1 MADLILIACVI
12 FAVTDWLAVAREW
25 RHLEYVAKPATLALL
40 LLYAATAPVPSWWL
54 IAALAF
60 SLLGDVYLMLPDDLF
75 LAGLSAF
82 LLAHVAY
89 IVEFDAPVLARAA
102 WTVAVLAVSF
112 PLTTRMLR
120 SIDQTALRV
129 AVGSYMLVIALMVG
143 SAIAAG
149 HPIAIAGALLF
160 FASDTLIGWSRFV
173 RSFPWIPTAIIA
185 TYHLGQ
191 LGLVYA
197 LRG

>member
-1 MADLILIACVI
+1 MAELILIACII
-12 FAVTDWLAVAREW
+12 FAVADWLAVAQGW
-25 RHLEYVAKPATLALL
+25 RRLEYAAKPATLALL
-40 LLYAATAPVPSWWL
+40 LLYAATAPDPSWWL

-60 SLLGDVYLMLPDDLF
+60 SLLGDVYLMLPEDLF
-75 LAGLSAF
+75 QAGLTAF
-82 LLAHVAY
+82 LLAHLSY
-89 IVEFDAPVLARAA
+89 IAEFDAFVLARVG

-112 PLTTRMLR
+112 PLASRMLR

-129 AVGSYMLVIALMVG
+129 AVGLYMLVIALMVG
-143 SAIAAG
+143 SAAAAG
-149 HPIAIAGALLF
+149 HPMAIGGALLF
-160 FASDTLIGWSRFV
+160 FVSDTLIGWSRFV
-173 RSFPWIPTAIIA
+173 RSSPWMPTAIIV